1 MIKRPFDALPAAT
14 PEEVDAV
21 LRPFIARFV
30 PKARRERVE
39 SLFLPL
45 RPRTRITAIVDAIDS
60 AAMQWDGEI
69 RFPDARQGVYLTGST
84 RAYRTTLG
92 VALTLGG
99 EGWEHENLFVAH
111 TGEFGVIY
119 HDEDGFCL
127 VSSPRAPDRSRAA
140 T

>member
-1 MIKRPFDALPAAT
+1 MIKRPFDALPTAT
-14 PEEVDAV
+14 PDEISAA

-45 RPRTRITAIVDAIDS
+45 RPRTTIRAMVEAIDPAALQFGGEPTFS
-60 AAMQWDGEI
+60 AAW
-69 RFPDARQGVYLTGST
+69 PGVYLTGST
-84 RAYRTTLG
+84 RAYRTTFGGAQEL
-92 VALTLGG
+92 LG
-99 EGWEHENLFVAH
+99 EGIDHENLFVASA
-111 TGEFGVIY
+111 GEFGWIY
-119 HDEDGFCL
+119 DDDQGSFL